1 MPKKPSFERVPLDV
15 VKKVLEEQVQQEQTT
30 ELDRGIKK
38 KEKLDQLQQLLLA
51 ESKLLG
57 RHSQSLLFLVS
68 QVGAVKSGVR
78 DQVSHGTPPGNI
90 GLSPA
95 PLQ

>member
-15 VKKVLEEQVQQEQTT
+15 VKKVLEEQLQQEQTT

-51 ESKLLG
+51 ESKRNG
-57 RHSQSLLFLVS
+57 R
-68 QVGAVKSGVR
+68 GGK
-78 DQVSHGTPPGNI
+78 
-90 GLSPA
+90 
-95 PLQ
+95 

>member
-1 MPKKPSFERVPLDV
+1 MPQKPSFERVPLDV

-51 ESKLLG
+51 ESKRNG
-57 RHSQSLLFLVS
+57 R
-68 QVGAVKSGVR
+68 GGK
-78 DQVSHGTPPGNI
+78 
-90 GLSPA
+90 
-95 PLQ
+95 

>member
-51 ESKLLG
+51 ESKRNG
-57 RHSQSLLFLVS
+57 R
-68 QVGAVKSGVR
+68 GGK
-78 DQVSHGTPPGNI
+78 
-90 GLSPA
+90 
-95 PLQ
+95 